1 MANTDLVLST
11 TTLTF
16 RLTGLFSHWSVFSDY
31 ASDSDEFQNKLTS
44 KARPGI
50 QYAKKHVSSCMF
62 LQNFIPSMI
71 MSKRTK

>member
-1 MANTDLVLST
+1 MANRDLVLST

-16 RLTGLFSHWSVFSDY
+16 RLTGLFSPERDY

-44 KARPGI
+44 EARPGI

-62 LQNFIPSMI
+62 LQKFLPSMI